1 MKTTR
6 RTLLA
11 TSFVAGAF
19 LAGLAPAA
27 AATRITFYF
36 PVAVGGPVTKIVD
49 GLVAGFEKDHPEAK
63 VEAVYSGSYQ
73 APPPRS

>member
-11 TSFVAGAF
+11 TSLAAGVAS

-27 AATRITFYF
+27 AETKITFYY

-49 GLVAGFEKDHPEAK
+49 GMVAGFEKEHPE
-63 VEAVYSGSYQ
+63 V
-73 APPPRS
+73 